1 MFIKNKIILKNYN
14 FKRNINLFFSEKKSL
29 LYLKGL
35 YGHVVIKMPNYYY
48 LKNDKKKLDILYNN
62 KLIFTNLIKNI
73 NVFYNKIMYIYSIRL
88 KLRGLGF
95 KIRRVSKNLYY
106 FFFNYINMFYFYI
119 PENILIK

>member
-35 YGHVVIKMPNYYY
+35 YGHVIIKMPNYYY

-62 KLIFTNLIKNI
+62 KLIFSNLIKNI
-73 NVFYNKIMYIYSIRL
+73 NVFY
-88 KLRGLGF
+88 
-95 KIRRVSKNLYY
+95 
-106 FFFNYINMFYFYI
+106 
-119 PENILIK
+119 